1 MVKKNADSQAK
12 REKEHITQIF
22 ERSLLEAEVIAMQM
36 KINPHFLFNSLNSI
50 KLLIQQN
57 KNPQAINYL
66 VHLAR
71 FNRSLLELEN
81 LSTHSL
87 SDEIYLAE
95 QYLKLEKK
103 RFEDDF
109 VFRFENQNIKE
120 E

>member
-1 MVKKNADSQAK
+1 MVKKSADIQAK
-12 REKEHITQIF
+12 LEKERITQNF

-81 LSTHSL
+81 LSTHFL
-87 SDEIYLAE
+87 SDEIYFAV
-95 QYLKLEKK
+95 KLLNLVKK
-103 RFEDDF
+103 S
-109 VFRFENQNIKE
+109 I
-120 E
+120 